1 MKHIAIAALSL
12 TLVSGCAMFGEA
24 EDATAT
30 VKLEP
35 LGGSKVSGTVTFAR
49 AGADILRV
57 SGEVRGHTPGPKG
70 FHIHEKGDCSD
81 PKGMSAG
88 GHFNP
93 GGHKHGGP
101 YDPERHAGDLGN
113 ITFNKEGV
121 ATFNFV
127 VGGISISSSKK
138 DGIIGRSVIV
148 HAAEDDLETDPTGNS
163 GGRVAC
169 GIIR

>member
-1 MKHIAIAALSL
+1 MKHIAFAALCL
-12 TLVSGCAMFGEA
+12 TLVSGCASFGEA
-24 EDATAT
+24 DDAAATA
-30 VKLEP
+30 KLEP
-35 LGGSKVSGTVTFAR
+35 LAGSKVSGTVTFTR
-49 AGADILRV
+49 VGSDIVRV

-101 YDPERHAGDLGN
+101 YEPERHAGDLGN
-113 ITFNKEGV
+113 INFDKQGV
-121 ATFNFV
+121 AAFNFV
-127 VGGISISSSKK
+127 VGGISVSSGKK

-148 HAAEDDLETDPTGNS
+148 HAAADDLETDPTGNS

-169 GIIR
+169 GIIK

>member
-1 MKHIAIAALSL
+1 MKRIAFAALSL
-12 TLVSGCAMFGEA
+12 TLVSGCAGLGDSGPA
-24 EDATAT
+24 SVTA
-30 VKLEP
+30 KLEP
-35 LGGSKVSGTVTFAR
+35 LAGSKVSGSVTFAQ
-49 AGADILRV
+49 AGKDIVRV

-101 YDPERHAGDLGN
+101 YEPERHAGDLGN
-113 ITFNKEGV
+113 INFNKEGV
-121 ATFNFV
+121 AAFNFV
-127 VGGISISSSKK
+127 VGGISVSSSKK

-163 GGRVAC
+163 GGRVSC

>member
-49 AGADILRV
+49 AGADIVRV

-70 FHIHEKGDCSD
+70 FHIQEKGDCGDIKSIN
-81 PKGMSAG
+81 AG

-93 GGHKHGGP
+93 AGRKHGGP

-138 DGIIGRSVIV
+138 DGIIGRAVV
-148 HAAEDDLETDPTGNS
+148 VRAREDDLETDPHGNA
-163 GGRVAC
+163 GDGVAC
-169 GIIR
+169 GIIK